1 MGKTIQ
7 RMRTSTLLFF
17 SLDSRW
23 FVSPQFLFYDLM
35 REVIRGT
42 YTSLIY
48 SMLFALVVL
57 LLTSGNLVVTFYA
70 MLTIIFIIADT
81 VGIFV
86 LCGWELSILETII
99 IIMSV
104 GLSVDFSKKKDKSDG
119 SMISLFVLLA
129 VHYGVA
135 YIKADWKKNQ
145 AHIRRTSNALRLAPL
160 TNGNSPEQCSFEQ
173 TSPEN
178 NQRSK
183 PSIFSRV
190 RRYHQ
195 KGNTQR
201 FRRIKNSLIR
211 VGSAV
216 FIAGF
221 TSFLAGLSMAPSK
234 LTSFSQ
240 MGFFLM
246 LIMGV
251 SWIYATWFF
260 LPLLSF
266 LGPTDKFGDIP

>member
-1 MGKTIQ
+1 
-7 RMRTSTLLFF
+7 
-17 SLDSRW
+17 
-23 FVSPQFLFYDLM
+23 M

-48 SMLFALVVL
+48 SMIFALVVL

-104 GLSVDFSKKKDKSDG
+104 GLSVDFSKE
-119 SMISLFVLLA
+119 ISPKESIEIYRDFHLA

-145 AHIRRTSNALRLAPL
+145 VHSRRTSNALRLIPL
-160 TNGNSPEQCSFEQ
+160 TNGNSPEQFSLEQ
-173 TSPEN
+173 TSVEGNSPPK
-178 NQRSK
+178 R
-183 PSIFSRV
+183 SIFTRL
-190 RRYHQ
+190 RKYHR

-251 SWIYATWFF
+251 SWVYATWFF
-260 LPLLSF
+260 LSLLSF
-266 LGPTDKFGDIP
+266 MGPTDKFGDIP